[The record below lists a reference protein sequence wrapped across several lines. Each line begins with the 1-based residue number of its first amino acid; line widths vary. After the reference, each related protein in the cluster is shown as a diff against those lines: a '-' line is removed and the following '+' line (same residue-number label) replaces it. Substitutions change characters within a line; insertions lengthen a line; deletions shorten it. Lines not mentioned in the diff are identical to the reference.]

1 MRKQWNFQTVSSEA
15 VRSLQASLGISPIL
29 CQLLVQRGVTTYDQ
43 AKAFFRPQL
52 QDLHDP
58 FLMKNMSRAVA
69 RLERAIEQGE
79 KILLY
84 GDYDVDGTCSVALM
98 HTFLKTYHKK
108 LDFYIPDRY
117 REGYGIS
124 AQGIEYAKENDVDLI
139 IAMDCGVKAINE
151 IALANRYKIDVI
163 VCDHHLPGAQLPEAY
178 AMLNPKQADCNYPYK
193 ELTGC
198 GIAFKLAQAYQ
209 TRVAIDWDE
218 LANLLDL
225 LVVSIGCD
233 IVPITGENRVL
244 AFYGLKK
251 LNENP
256 RLGLEVLMRASQQ
269 SIPMSIRD
277 VVFGLGPWINAAGR
291 LADATTAV
299 QLLLAE
305 DEKTA
310 KLYCNTLE
318 DRNQQRKVL
327 EKQAVEEAKTQFT
340 TLPDWENHKSMVLF
354 QANWHKGILGIVAAR
369 MVDSFYHPSIILTQS
384 GDKMVGSARSVRGFD
399 IHKAISQCSDLL
411 LNYGGHQYAAGLTL
425 MPDKVD
431 AFRERFEQ
439 IVQASIADTTAR
451 PQLDIA
457 AEIDFVHITDS
468 FWRILK
474 QFAPFGPGNRNPIF
488 VSRQVYATPQT
499 RVVKEKHLK
508 VAVFQ
513 HESPVFSGI
522 GFGLGTH
529 LEQIQEQTFSI
540 GYNLNENT
548 WKGKTTLQLNVKDI
562 QL

>member
-499 RVVKEKHLK
+499 RVVREKHLK